1 MTTTITTI
9 ELYVCTFCEALMRD
23 GICATCGD
31 YKGALEWDTYYEELH
46 ERFATASTEYLRAAF
61 HRSFARGVEQSLAL
75 RTTGAYDVDAYDVA
89 VDTVSVIGKE
99 LARRGLPSCSE
110 CGTVGLHSWP
120 CGDA

>member
-1 MTTTITTI
+1 MTTFARI
-9 ELYVCTFCEALMRD
+9 EMYVCAYCEALLRT
-23 GICATCGD
+23 GVCVTCND
-31 YKGALEWDTYYEELH
+31 YKGAIEWDTYYEELDTH
-46 ERFATASTEYLRAAF
+46 FATASTEYLRVAF
-61 HRSFARGVEQSLAL
+61 ERNWRRGLEQLMCHRS
-75 RTTGAYDVDAYDVA
+75 TGAYDVDACDLA